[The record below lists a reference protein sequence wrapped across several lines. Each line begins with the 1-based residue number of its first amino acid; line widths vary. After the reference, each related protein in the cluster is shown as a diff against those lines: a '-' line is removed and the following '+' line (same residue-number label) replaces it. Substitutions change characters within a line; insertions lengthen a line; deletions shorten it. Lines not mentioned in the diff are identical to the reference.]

1 MSYYTSK
8 ILKVPFDQARVR
20 VEEELGRE
28 GFGILSDIDVQKT
41 LKKKLDVDFKRYSI
55 LGACNPSFAHQ
66 ALRAEDKI
74 GLMLPCNVVLTEH
87 GESETEV
94 AAIDP
99 VASMLAVDNETLR
112 DISRQVRRKLNA
124 ALARL

>member
-28 GFGILSDIDVQKT
+28 GFGILSEIDVQKT

-55 LGACNPSFAHQ
+55 LGACNPGFAHQ
-66 ALRAEDKI
+66 ALREEDKI
-74 GLMLPCNVVLTEH
+74 SLMLPCNVVLTEH
-87 GESETEV
+87 GENETEV
-94 AAIDP
+94 AAVDP
-99 VASMLAVDNETLR
+99 VASMLAVDNEKLR